1 MLIIV
6 VEIMLNH
13 NKFYQEIIIDYGLFT
28 PHLTALMLLNSKM
41 YISLEKNRPCSCNRG
56 LKFQKFLFL
65 FTKADLLRL
74 YFYTYDRYQ
83 VNQLTYV

>member
-13 NKFYQEIIIDYGLFT
+13 NKFYQEIIIDYGHFT
-28 PHLTALMLLNSKM
+28 PHLTAIKLLNSKM

-56 LKFQKFLFL
+56 LCME
-65 FTKADLLRL
+65 RS
-74 YFYTYDRYQ
+74 R
-83 VNQLTYV
+83 